1 MNSGVGD
8 NRESFSQNVPQSYA
22 PVYDQII
29 LAQNSFLVPGPRPY
43 RNEAKHEDVGG
54 GRDGGV
60 EKEDSVVA
68 DQVAEGHEKL

>member
-1 MNSGVGD
+1 MIRS
-8 NRESFSQNVPQSYA
+8 S
-22 PVYDQII
+22 
-29 LAQNSFLVPGPRPY
+29 LPRPY

-54 GRDGGV
+54 RRDGGV